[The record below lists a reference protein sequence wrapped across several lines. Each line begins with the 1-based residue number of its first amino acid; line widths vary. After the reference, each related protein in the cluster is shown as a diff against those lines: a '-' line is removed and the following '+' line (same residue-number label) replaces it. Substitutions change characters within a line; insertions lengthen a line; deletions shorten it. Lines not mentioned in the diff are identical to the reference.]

1 MTNSFLHSLS
11 IQQRVIA
18 GLLRREM
25 LTRYGRNNIGFL
37 WLFVEP
43 IIFTLVL
50 TTVWSIARASQD
62 IPVVTFAITGY
73 PIAMIWRNS
82 VSRSKNA
89 ISPNNA
95 LLYHRNVKV
104 FDIFAA
110 RILLEITGSVASFF
124 FLVMLFTF
132 SGIIH
137 PPENLL
143 KILFGILLMAWFG
156 AAFALVIGSFAER
169 FEVVNRIWPPFSLV
183 LFFTS
188 GIFFFV
194 DWLPP
199 IAQKY
204 ILWLPMVHGIE
215 LVRDGYFGRLFN
227 AHYDIFYLT
236 FWNLF
241 LTLLGLAMLRQVG
254 RNIEIT

>member
-1 MTNSFLHSLS
+1 MINSFLHSLS
-11 IQQRVIA
+11 VQQRVIGA
-18 GLLRREM
+18 LLRREI

-43 IIFTLVL
+43 MIFTMVL
-50 TTVWSIARASQD
+50 TAIWSVRRAGLE

-82 VSRSKNA
+82 VSRSKSA

-124 FLVMLFTF
+124 FLVMLFNF
-132 SGIIH
+132 SGMIQ
-137 PPENLL
+137 PPEDLL
-143 KILFGILLMAWFG
+143 KILFGILLTAWFG
-156 AAFALVIGSFAER
+156 AALALVIGSLAER
-169 FEVVNRIWPPFSLV
+169 FEVVNRLWSPFSFF
-183 LFFTS
+183 LFVTS
-188 GIFFFV
+188 GVFFLV

-204 ILWLPMVHGIE
+204 ILWLPTIHGVE

-227 AHYDIFYLT
+227 THYNIAYLS
-236 FWNLF
+236 FWNMF
-241 LTLLGLAMLRQVG
+241 LSLLGLALLRQAG
-254 RNIEIT
+254 RNVEIS